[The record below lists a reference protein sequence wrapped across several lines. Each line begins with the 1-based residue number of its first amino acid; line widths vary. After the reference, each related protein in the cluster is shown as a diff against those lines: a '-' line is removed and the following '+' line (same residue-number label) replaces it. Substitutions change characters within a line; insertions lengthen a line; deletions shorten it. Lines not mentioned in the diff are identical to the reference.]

1 MSYYTQY
8 LGYSNELAYGIWVA
22 IASRMPCVDPLHI
35 LVFSS
40 LSVCLQVLAQLCIL
54 KTGGIGEM
62 KVHSRLPLLSVDIRL
77 T

>member
-40 LSVCLQVLAQLCIL
+40 LSVCLQVLAQLCIY
-54 KTGGIGEM
+54 
-62 KVHSRLPLLSVDIRL
+62 
-77 T
+77 